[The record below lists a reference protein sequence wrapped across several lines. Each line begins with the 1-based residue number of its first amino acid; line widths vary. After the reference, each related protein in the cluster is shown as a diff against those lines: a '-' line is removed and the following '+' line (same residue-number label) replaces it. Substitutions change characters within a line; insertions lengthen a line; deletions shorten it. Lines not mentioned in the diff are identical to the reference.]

1 MNFNKKITVLAAVMG
16 ALTVIIGAFGAHG
29 LKEIVS
35 EKTIT
40 SFETGVRYQ
49 MYHVIVILII
59 GFSAYI
65 DPKTQKW
72 VSRFFV
78 IGILLFSGS
87 IYLIVMKDI
96 FFINTKIFTIATPI
110 GGLFLILGWLRLTY
124 GIIVNK

>member
-1 MNFNKKITVLAAVMG
+1 MNFNKKITVLAAIMG
-16 ALTVIIGAFGAHG
+16 TLTIIIGAFGAHG

-59 GFSAYI
+59 GFSAFI
-65 DPKTQKW
+65 DQKTQKW
-72 VSRFFV
+72 VSRFFIV
-78 IGILLFSGS
+78 GILLFSGS

-96 FFINTKIFTIATPI
+96 FFINTKILSIATPV
-110 GGLFLILGWLRLTY
+110 GGLFLIIGWLRLTY

>member
-16 ALTVIIGAFGAHG
+16 TLTIIIGAFGAHG

-59 GFSAYI
+59 GFSAFI
-65 DPKTQKW
+65 DQKTQKW
-72 VSRFFV
+72 VSRFFMV
-78 IGILLFSGS
+78 GILLFSGS

-96 FFINTKIFTIATPI
+96 FLINTKILSIVTPI
-110 GGLFLILGWLRLTY
+110 GGLFLIIGWLRLTY

>member
-1 MNFNKKITVLAAVMG
+1 MNFNKNITVLAAIMG
-16 ALTVIIGAFGAHG
+16 TLTIIIGAFGAHG

-59 GFSAYI
+59 GFSSFI
-65 DPKTQKW
+65 DQKTQKW
-72 VSRFFV
+72 VSRFFMV
-78 IGILLFSGS
+78 GILLFSGS

-96 FFINTKIFTIATPI
+96 FFINTKILSIATPI
-110 GGLFLILGWLRLTY
+110 GGLFLIIGWLRLTY

>member
-40 SFETGVRYQ
+40 SFETGVRDQ
-49 MYHVIVILII
+49 MFHVILLLII
-59 GFSAYI
+59 GFSAFI
-65 DPKTQKW
+65 DQKTQKW

-78 IGILLFSGS
+78 FGILLFSGS
-87 IYLIVMKDI
+87 IYFIALKDI
-96 FFINTKIFTIATPI
+96 FLNRLARNVHFHKSLLP
-110 GGLFLILGWLRLTY
+110 LLICQTHYYQLKKR
-124 GIIVNK
+124 